1 MLSKIA
7 NKSRISA
14 EMWVDMQ
21 EIKTV
26 DVIIPANY
34 PDERFQKILDRLEK
48 QTHPVG
54 RIIVINTDEAGFPT
68 DLRCPANM
76 EVYHIAPE
84 EFDHGATRDLAARKS
99 TADLML
105 FMTQDAVPADT
116 HLVEHLVNAFDD
128 PLIAAAYARQLARKT
143 DSAIER
149 FTRNFNYPAQSR
161 VKTQADLQSLGIK
174 TYFCSN
180 SCAMYR
186 KSIYEELGGFLPE
199 AIFNEDMVFAA
210 TAINA
215 GYSIAYVAEARVI
228 HSHNY
233 TGLQQFHRN
242 FDNGVSHADN
252 EEIFWDVKT
261 VGEGKRLVFDT
272 ARYLIRHHEYAQVI
286 RLVYLSGCKAIGF
299 KLGKKYYKLPRK
311 LVLWCTMNKKYWQE

>member
-1 MLSKIA
+1 
-7 NKSRISA
+7 
-14 EMWVDMQ
+14 MQ
-21 EIKTV
+21 EMKTV

-68 DLRCPANM
+68 DLRCPSNM

-99 TADLML
+99 TADFML

-116 HLVEHLVNAFDD
+116 RLVEYLVKAFDD
-128 PLIAAAYARQLARKT
+128 PLVAAAYARQLARKT
-143 DSAIER
+143 DSSIER

-161 VKTQADLQSLGIK
+161 VKTQADLPELGIK

-199 AIFNEDMVFAA
+199 AIFNEDMVFAS
-210 TAINA
+210 TAIDA
-215 GYSIAYVAEARVI
+215 GYSVAYVAEARVI

-233 TGLQQFHRN
+233 TGLQQFRRN
-242 FDNGVSHADN
+242 FDNGVSHVDN
-252 EEIFWDVKT
+252 QEAFRDVA
-261 VGEGKRLVFDT
+261 VLGEGKRLVFNT
-272 ARYLIRHHEYAQVI
+272 ARYLIRHHEYAQLI
-286 RLVYLSGCKAIGF
+286 RLVYLSGCKAVGF
-299 KLGKKYYKLPRK
+299 KLGEKYYKLPRK
-311 LVLWCTMNKKYWQE
+311 VVLWCTMNKKYWQE

>member
-1 MLSKIA
+1 
-7 NKSRISA
+7 
-14 EMWVDMQ
+14 MQ
-21 EIKTV
+21 EMKTV
-26 DVIIPANY
+26 DVIIPVNY
-34 PDERFQKILDRLEK
+34 PDEKFQKILDRLEK
-48 QTHPVG
+48 QTHPVE
-54 RIIVINTDEAGFPT
+54 RIIVINTDEAGFPK
-68 DLRCPANM
+68 DLRRPSNM

-105 FMTQDAVPADT
+105 FMTQDAVPADM
-116 HLVEHLVNAFDD
+116 HLVEYLVKSFDD
-128 PLIAAAYARQLARKT
+128 PLVAAAYARQLARKT
-143 DSAIER
+143 DSTIER
-149 FTRNFNYPAQSR
+149 LTRNFNYPAQGGIKR
-161 VKTQADLQSLGIK
+161 QADLPTLGIK

-186 KSIYEELGGFLPE
+186 TSIYKELGGFLPE
-199 AIFNEDMVFAA
+199 AIFNEDMVFAS

-215 GYSIAYVAEARVI
+215 GYCIAYVAEARVI

-252 EEIFWDVKT
+252 EEIFRDVET
-261 VGEGKRLVFDT
+261 VGEGKRLVHDT
-272 ARYLIRHHEYAQVI
+272 VRYLIRHHEYGQVL

-299 KLGKKYYKLPRK
+299 KLGEKYYKLPKK

>member
-1 MLSKIA
+1 
-7 NKSRISA
+7 
-14 EMWVDMQ
+14 MWVDMQ
-21 EIKTV
+21 EMKTV
-26 DVIIPANY
+26 DVIIPTKY
-34 PDERFQKILDRLEK
+34 PDEKFQKIIDRLEK
-48 QTHPVG
+48 QTYPVG

-68 DLRCPANM
+68 DFRRPSNM
-76 EVYHIAPE
+76 EVYHISPE
-84 EFDHGATRDLAARKS
+84 EFDHGATRDMAARKS
-99 TADLML
+99 TADLIL

-116 HLVEHLVNAFDD
+116 YLVEHLVRAFDD
-128 PLIAAAYARQLARKT
+128 PLVAAAYARQLAKKT
-143 DSAIER
+143 DCTIER
-149 FTRNFNYPAQSR
+149 FTRNFNYPAKSR
-161 VKTQADLQSLGIK
+161 VKTRADIPKLGIK

-186 KSIYEELGGFLPE
+186 KGIYEELGGFLPE
-199 AIFNEDMVFAA
+199 MIFNEDMVFAA
-210 TAINA
+210 TAVNM

-252 EEIFWDVKT
+252 EEAFRG
-261 VGEGKRLVFDT
+261 VGVLREGKRLVFDT
-272 ARYLIRHHEYAQVI
+272 ACYLIRHHEYAQVI
-286 RLVYLSGCKAIGF
+286 RLVYLSGCKAVGY